1 MRVLFLSLGT
11 KSVDMKY
18 FFRILVLSILMGCG
32 ATKLKQIDADSI
44 PKTSEVLNESVA
56 VPPTDSKSASVTVP
70 PKMTNSKSS
79 TSKILFS
86 DDTRVKGILNFL
98 ASDELEGRDSGS
110 KGIEKAAQF
119 IEGIFTQ
126 NKLAPYFDSYRDTLS
141 NFSKPS
147 YNVVGWVEGNDAT
160 LKNEFILIGAHYDHI
175 GIIEPEGG
183 DSIAN
188 GANDNATGTTT
199 VLELARYFGNA
210 KTNKRSIIFAL
221 FSAEEKGLLGSKH
234 LAEKL
239 KAQNLDLYLVLNYE
253 MVGVPLVDKEYLT
266 YASGY
271 EKSNLAQVCNT
282 YAGKELVGFLPT
294 AKKFNLFKRS
304 DNYPFFE
311 MFNVPAH
318 TFSTFDFTNFNYYHK
333 VGDESDLMDF
343 EHMAHLVNQF
353 IPVVE
358 GVANAPQKEIQY
370 N

>member
-1 MRVLFLSLGT
+1 MLFLSLES
-11 KSVDMKY
+11 KSADMKY
-18 FFRILVLSILMGCG
+18 FFQILVLSILMGCG

-44 PKTSEVLNESVA
+44 PKTSEVSNESVA
-56 VPPTDSKSASVTVP
+56 VPPTDTKSTSATESP
-70 PKMTNSKSS
+70 RRTNSKS
-79 TSKILFS
+79 TTTEIQFS

-110 KGIEKAAQF
+110 EGIEKAAQF

-126 NKLAPYFDSYRDTLS
+126 NKIAPYFDSFRDTLS

-147 YNVVGWVEGNDAT
+147 YNIVGWVEGNDTA

-175 GIIEPEGG
+175 GRIEPEGG

-188 GANDNATGTTT
+188 GANDNASGTTT

-210 KTNKRSIIFAL
+210 RTNKRSIMFVL

-239 KAQNLDLYLVLNYE
+239 KAQNLNLYLVLNYE
-253 MVGVPLVDKEYLT
+253 MVGVPLLDKEYLT

-271 EKSNLAQVCNT
+271 EKSNLAQICNT
-282 YAGKELVGFLPT
+282 YAGQELVGFLPT
-294 AKKFNLFKRS
+294 AKKFNLFQRS

-311 MFNVPAH
+311 AFNVPAH
-318 TFSTFDFTNFNYYHK
+318 TFCTFDFTNFDYYHK
-333 VGDESDLMDF
+333 VGDEADLMDF
-343 EHMAHLVNQF
+343 EHMAYLVNQF

-358 GVANAPQKEIQY
+358 GMANTPVKEIKY